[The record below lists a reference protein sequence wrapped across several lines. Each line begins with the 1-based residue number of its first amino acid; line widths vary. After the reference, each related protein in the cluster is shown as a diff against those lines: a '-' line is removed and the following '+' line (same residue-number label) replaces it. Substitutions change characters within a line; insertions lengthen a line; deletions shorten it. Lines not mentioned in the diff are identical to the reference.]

1 MYIAC
6 FQGADYL
13 NFRKDIQKAFN
24 LAAATLL
31 GSAVFFSPGVSFS
44 QGTTIESNTCPAFAD
59 FKRPVAREFRLA
71 KQRLEPDPF
80 IRTQQDYLEI
90 LGLDDLNSN
99 GINGMRTRQS
109 LREFQFFW
117 GPVFHGTRPNGKFD
131 DETVEQLRHFA
142 DIAYKDSKVYNIPTE
157 AAAAIRLSQLY
168 TGIEFGL
175 IMELTSVES
184 GFRAT
189 AKAKTSSAKGLQQFI
204 DRTWLNMVR
213 QYGHK
218 YGLESYAAQ
227 IIYYKDDYGRD
238 TPIIENPI
246 VHRQVLEMKSNPRL
260 SALLA
265 GDFALE
271 NKTKLSCFLKKEIT
285 RTDLYIAHFL
295 GPNDAV
301 LFLEAL
307 QKNPD
312 GNAAEMFPEAADANK
327 SIFFNWRDKE
337 RSFRE
342 IYENFDRRFNLGRYE
357 DWATDNARAAEIN
370 ARYNLKS
377 YTPPVKKPP
386 VIKQD
391 RPKKTDKK
399 RNDKPRNH

>member
-1 MYIAC
+1 MNLRKHLGKT
-6 FQGADYL
+6 F
-13 NFRKDIQKAFN
+13 NF
-24 LAAATLL
+24 AAASLL
-31 GSAVFFSPGVSFS
+31 GGALFLAPTPATA
-44 QGTTIESNTCPAFAD
+44 QQALATIETNSCPAFAD
-59 FKRPVAREFRLA
+59 FKRPVAREFRIA

-90 LGLDDLNSN
+90 LGLDDQNSN

-117 GPVFHGTRPNGKFD
+117 GPVFHGTKPNGKFD

-142 DIAYKDSKVYNIPTE
+142 DLAYKDSKVYGIPTD

-175 IMELTSVES
+175 MMELTAVES
-184 GFRAT
+184 GFRST

-204 DRTWLNMVR
+204 DRTWLNMVH

-218 YGLESYAAQ
+218 YGLGSYAEQ
-227 IIYYKDDYGRD
+227 ITYYKDDYGRD

-246 VHRQVLEMKSNPRL
+246 VHRQVLEMKNNPRL
-260 SALLA
+260 SALMA

-271 NKTKLSCFLKKEIT
+271 NKAKLSCFLKKDIA

-301 LFLEAL
+301 LFLEGL

-312 GNAAEMFPEAADANK
+312 GSAADMFPEAADANK
-327 SIFFNWRDKE
+327 PIFFNWRGKD

-342 IYENFDRRFNLGRYE
+342 IYESFDRRFNLGRYE
-357 DWATDNARAAEIN
+357 DWATDAERAAKVN
-370 ARYNLKS
+370 ASLSLNS

-386 VIKQD
+386 ALRQD
-391 RPKKTDKK
+391 RPPGAKGKPGK
-399 RNDKPRNH
+399 RHNRHRAG

>member
-1 MYIAC
+1 MRIRTGLA
-6 FQGADYL
+6 
-13 NFRKDIQKAFN
+13 KAYN
-24 LAAATLL
+24 LAAAGILGGALL
-31 GSAVFFSPGVSFS
+31 ASAAPVAAQETPGEAVTPLAVAAANS
-44 QGTTIESNTCPAFAD
+44 CPAFAD
-59 FKRPVAREFRLA
+59 FKRPVTREFRLA
-71 KQRLEPDPF
+71 KQRIEPDPF
-80 IRTQQDYLEI
+80 IRTQQEYLEI
-90 LGLDDLNSN
+90 LGLDDQNSN

-131 DETVEQLRHFA
+131 EETVEQLRHFA
-142 DIAYKDSKVYNIPTE
+142 DLAYKDSKVYGIPTD

-184 GFRAT
+184 GFRST

-218 YGLESYAAQ
+218 YGLETYAAQ
-227 IIYYKDDYGRD
+227 ISYYKDDYGRD
-238 TPIIENPI
+238 TPVIENPI
-246 VHRQVLEMKSNPRL
+246 VHRQVLEMKNNPRL
-260 SALLA
+260 SALMA

-271 NKTKLSCFLKKEIT
+271 NKAKLSCFLKKDIT

-301 LFLEAL
+301 LFLDAL
-307 QKNPD
+307 QKAPESS
-312 GNAAEMFPEAADANK
+312 AADMFPEAADANRP
-327 SIFFNWRDKE
+327 IFFNWRAKE

-342 IYENFDRRFNLGRYE
+342 IYEIFDRRFNLGRYE
-357 DWATDNARAAEIN
+357 DWATDADKAAKIN
-370 ARYNLKS
+370 AAYSLKS
-377 YTPPVKKPP
+377 YTPAVRKPP
-386 VIKQD
+386 VLKQD
-391 RPKKTDKK
+391 TVVKKK
-399 RNDKPRNH
+399 RNGKRQRHDGGG